1 MVMAAR
7 RLRRWALALGG
18 VLLALAAAA
27 TWVPRLLDL
36 ERYRGQIAR
45 QVGRAIGREVSVG
58 GITASIWGLGAEAQG
73 IRVAER
79 AGYGTAPFVEA
90 ESLRVRVELM
100 PLLHGQVRVATAV
113 LDRPRIHLV
122 RGREGRWNIED
133 LLPAAGPGAAAQA
146 GRPTPEPQRTPRPA
160 AAGALLV
167 RDLRARGGELRIDD
181 LAGGRGGG
189 ASLAVR
195 NVRMDVR
202 QGDPADAVSI
212 RIAGEV
218 SGATLE
224 ATATLAPRGGA
235 LTVDGRAA
243 LKGFNLGDLET
254 FLGKGA
260 AAGPADLAVAAK
272 GVWPGLEVNG
282 DLDLARARLDLGT
295 GARKAPGED
304 AHLSFAGRLVG
315 EGMDLPKVRVRWRG
329 AAIEGRAAAARL
341 RPLEVTFAA
350 DTARLDLDALLAAP
364 AAPQGAE
371 PKTSGGPDLF
381 GAAAAWAAPPR
392 VTAGAAG
399 TRAAATG
406 GPSASRAEGT
416 VHAKALRWHGVE
428 AGDVRAAL
436 TYRDAI
442 LGFRNVTGS
451 VFGGRLAGAGTVDL
465 RGRYPSLAAS
475 GRLEEA
481 QLQPLVAALAPGK
494 KVEARGILTAEARI
508 TSPALVPGNTLGTL
522 AGSGSLA
529 ARDGRVA
536 GYKPLERLGDTLM
549 AFPGGANLL
558 KARLDEF
565 QRLTGTFTLD
575 KGFVR
580 TQDLTL
586 LRPDGQAKA
595 AGSMNLLNTSLDF
608 NVAIRLGK
616 VGLDAKVT
624 GTAAD
629 PLVVPTMAHLDK
641 RFEME
646 FDRALKGG
654 DRSQKVQDLL
664 KNLLR

>member
-1 MVMAAR
+1 MNRLVITAAYLAIALVFMLAG
-7 RLRRWALALGG
+7 RLVSDVLFRSKRAPRQPNLALSVRHGGLYLAIAIAMTSALQGNATSFVQG
-18 VLLALAAAA
+18 VLEVLRDGAVIVFALIAAQWLNEWLIVPGLDNDQAVAEGNTAVALTEFGSYIATGMIASASFGGGEGSWLTAIVFFVVGQLAL
-27 TWVPRLLDL
+27 
-36 ERYRGQIAR
+36 
-45 QVGRAIGREVSVG
+45 VG
-58 GITASIWGLGAEAQG
+58 GFWAQELLLPG
-73 IRVAER
+73 S
-79 AGYGTAPFVEA
+79 FVD
-90 ESLRVRVELM
+90 
-100 PLLHGQVRVATAV
+100 AV
-113 LDRPRIHLV
+113 K
-122 RGREGRWNIED
+122 RGREGAGVAVAGRGA
-133 LLPAAGPGAAAQA
+133 PAAWA
-146 GRPTPEPQRTPRPA
+146 
-160 AAGALLV
+160 
-167 RDLRARGGELRIDD
+167 
-181 LAGGRGGG
+181 
-189 ASLAVR
+189 AVR
-195 NVRMDVR
+195 R
-202 QGDPADAVSI
+202 
-212 RIAGEV
+212 EV
-218 SGATLE
+218 E
-224 ATATLAPRGGA
+224 ATAELAPRGGA

-575 KGFVR
+575 MGFVR